1 MTCST
6 KIKSARL
13 ATGIAVSAVIA
24 LAVSAGPASARWGDR
39 DDHWHHGWSGG
50 YWEAPPP
57 VYGYYGTYGYYPP
70 PVVYGPGV
78 GISLPGV
85 NIGIR

>member
-1 MTCST
+1 MTWNT
-6 KIKSARL
+6 KVKSARFV
-13 ATGIAVSAVIA
+13 AGMAVSAVII
-24 LAVSAGPASARWGDR
+24 LAVAASPANARWDHP
-39 DDHWHHGWSGG
+39 DNHWHQGWSGG
-50 YWEAPPP
+50 YWGAPPP

-85 NIGIR
+85 SVGIR